1 MKWEMCLGKEV
12 CGSETDSPVY
22 LYPTITFTLL
32 SHLALRALFLPDLAL
47 SLRQPSEQPI
57 YRVSP
62 HNVHTL

>member
-32 SHLALRALFLPDLAL
+32 SHLAPELYS
-47 SLRQPSEQPI
+47 SLT
-57 YRVSP
+57 SP
-62 HNVHTL
+62 